1 MKKNQLHPRTEDI
14 NLKQKVQC
22 RQERAKALNWL
33 VEKFPKAFNTSESIH
48 PLRIGIMDEILEYAF
63 EAQQAGISKSKLRQ
77 AVVVFTRRIDYLA
90 CLKAQECRINLFGE
104 ACEAVTEEESLMAAQ
119 KIKKRIEKNIKN
131 QKKAQEPAY
140 IKTYQSAYD
149 NHHRT
154 HVSEKEVAS
163 KKIEIVFKNKA
174 IRNFDP
180 EAVSRLKSKL
190 GLSTKVENV

>member
-1 MKKNQLHPRTEDI
+1 MKKNLLHPRTEDI

-48 PLRIGIMDEILEYAF
+48 PLRIGIMEEILEYAA
-63 EAQQAGISKSKLRQ
+63 EAQQSGISKSKLRQ

-90 CLKAQECRINLFGE
+90 CLKAQECRINLMGE
-104 ACEAVTEEESLMAAQ
+104 SCELVTEEEASMAAQ

-131 QKKAQEPAY
+131 QKKSQEHTY
-140 IKTYQSAYD
+140 IKTYQTAYD
-149 NHHRT
+149 NHQRT
-154 HVSEKEVAS
+154 HASERDGTS
-163 KKIEIVFKNKA
+163 KKIEIVFKNKT

-180 EAVSRLKSKL
+180 EAVNRLKSKL
-190 GLSTKVENV
+190 GLSPKVEV

>member
-1 MKKNQLHPRTEDI
+1 MKKNQLHPRTEDV

-33 VEKFPKAFNTSESIH
+33 VETFPKAFDTRESIH
-48 PLRIGIMDEILEYAF
+48 PLRIGIMDEILKYAP

-77 AVVVFTRRIDYLA
+77 AVVVFTRRLDYLA

-104 ACEAVTEEESLMAAQ
+104 ACEPVTEEEASMAAH
-119 KIKKRIEKNIKN
+119 KIKKRIEKNIRN

-140 IKTYQSAYD
+140 IKAYQSAYD
-149 NHHRT
+149 NHQRSHA
-154 HVSEKEVAS
+154 SEKDVAS
-163 KKIEIVFKNKA
+163 KKIEIVFKSKTS
-174 IRNFDP
+174 RNFDP

-190 GLSTKVENV
+190 GLTTKGEKV